1 MKNFLKIFIFI
12 IGLVL
17 LNSCAKPTVVNI
29 VLPGDNELNC
39 EQLESEVAES
49 QKIKREIYVKEKL
62 INFVV

>member
-29 VLPGDNELNC
+29 VVPGDEKLNC
-39 EQLESEVAES
+39 EQLENVDEDET
-49 QKIKREIYVKEKL
+49 VKEFNKL
-62 INFVV
+62 HSHINKIRGG